1 MTVGLHASYQE
12 YQRLRK
18 SIAIHEDF
26 IMKFS
31 KEKKKNEKRAKE
43 LMGMIERRLD
53 KKAAREEE
61 LEYVNC
67 DIERMEAHEREGKK
81 GMEGVLRRESKSCS

>member
-1 MTVGLHASYQE
+1 MEMPKGLSPLYQE

-18 SIAIHEDF
+18 SIAIHEEH

-31 KEKKKNEKRAKE
+31 KEKRKSERRARE
-43 LMGMIERRLD
+43 LMGMIERRLK

-61 LEYVNC
+61 LEYVSC
-67 DIERMEAHEREGKK
+67 DIERLEALDRKRKER
-81 GMEGVLRRESKSCS
+81 VA